1 MLGTMSLRRGLP
13 RGRSDLRSVSI
24 QRPTDGTAPDAHL
37 WDPMSDRNRL
47 LRDALSSREEAQG
60 LIRQITDAKATA
72 ETGRPDLYRRVT
84 GSSSLDAAL
93 STAKR
98 TLDQYNRVLSKL
110 EQMEPDPPEVV
121 VRAVTPSGIP
131 SALDLPISAR

>member
-1 MLGTMSLRRGLP
+1 
-13 RGRSDLRSVSI
+13 
-24 QRPTDGTAPDAHL
+24 
-37 WDPMSDRNRL
+37 MSDRNRL

-60 LIRQITDAKATA
+60 LIRQLTDAKATA